1 MLHQHIKK
9 IIDDASSTMD
19 KAYQHLVVELQAVRA
34 GRATPAMIENVRVD
48 VYGTQ
53 MPLNQVGSISAPQPD
68 MLVVQAW
75 DASSLGAIEK
85 AIMSASMGLN
95 PSNDGTVV
103 RIPVPP
109 LSEERRRDLVKT
121 ARSRGEEAKVAIRNI
136 RRHAKDEVKSIQ
148 AARICPRTCAT
159 KAKKRS
165 RKSPTNTSTRST
177 NSSTRRKRRSWRCND
192 RVSRE
197 RCPSG

>member
-121 ARSRGEEAKVAIRNI
+121 ARTRGEDAKVAIRNI
-136 RRHAKDEVKSIQ
+136 RRHAKDQVKAIQSSENLPEDMRYEGEETVQKITDSHIEKIDKLLNAKEAEIMEV
-148 AARICPRTCAT
+148 
-159 KAKKRS
+159 
-165 RKSPTNTSTRST
+165 
-177 NSSTRRKRRSWRCND
+177 
-192 RVSRE
+192 
-197 RCPSG
+197 